1 MTVRTLKI
9 GEVFNEKRISQPSTG
24 YKYAL
29 VRLKN
34 LALLEEKFE
43 YPGDV
48 HPGVQGTQKWT
59 FEAIDSGPAE
69 IQFAKFRPFEPE
81 GILYE
86 EVLPFIVGDE
96 AELNG
101 QFASPI
107 LSGGW
112 HGFTDRLEQEDQTIF
127 QQATALIGTN
137 YTPLLETYQ
146 IVRGKMYIF
155 LANAKSAVKDPDTYP
170 VAVRIYADIKG
181 PPELKEIK
189 VIGRPG
195 FVGAYEK
202 FEEVSSLSAEEKD
215 AVKEAFSKH
224 TGIDF
229 TPLLVSTQIVAGR
242 NLLLAGNANTVTLRP
257 AVRPVLV
264 NVYIPALGVPRITEI
279 KNIYDL

>member
-1 MTVRTLKI
+1 MNARPLRI
-9 GEVFNEKRISQPSTG
+9 GEVFSEKRICQPSTG
-24 YKYAL
+24 YRCVL

-34 LALLEEKFE
+34 LALLEEKLE
-43 YPGDV
+43 YSGDDRPGA
-48 HPGVQGTQKWT
+48 HGTQKWA
-59 FEAIDSGPAE
+59 FEAVAPGPAE

-81 GILYE
+81 VILYE

-112 HGFTDRLEQEDQTIF
+112 HGFTGRLEQEDQTIF
-127 QQATALIGTN
+127 QQATALIGTG
-137 YTPLLETYQ
+137 YTPLVETHQ

-155 LANAKSAVKDPDTYP
+155 LANAKSAVKDADTYP

-181 PPELKEIK
+181 TPELKEIK

-195 FVGAYEK
+195 VKGAYEQFK
-202 FEEVSSLSAEEKD
+202 EASSLSAEENN
-215 AVKEAFSKH
+215 AIKEAFYGH

-242 NLLLAGNANTVTLRP
+242 NLLLAGNANTVTLHP

-264 NVYIPALGVPRITEI
+264 NVYIPVLGTPRITEI

>member
-1 MTVRTLKI
+1 MNPRPLRI
-9 GEVFNEKRISQPSTG
+9 GEVFSEKRICQPSTG
-24 YKYAL
+24 YRCVL

-34 LALLEEKFE
+34 LALLEEKLE
-43 YPGDV
+43 YSGDDRLGV
-48 HPGVQGTQKWT
+48 HGTQKWT
-59 FEAIDSGPAE
+59 FEAVAPGPAE

-81 GILYE
+81 VILYE
-86 EVLPFIVGDE
+86 EVLPCIVGDE

-107 LSGGW
+107 ISGGW
-112 HGFTDRLEQEDQTIF
+112 RGFEKPDKEAKDSFL
-127 QQATALIGTN
+127 QAMTLIGTE

-146 IVRGKMYIF
+146 TVRGKMYIF

-170 VAVRIYADIKG
+170 VAVRIYAGIKG
-181 PPELKEIK
+181 APELKEIK

-195 FVGAYEK
+195 HTGAYEQFK
-202 FEEVSSLSAEEKD
+202 EASSLSAEEKD
-215 AVKEAFSKH
+215 AVKEAFYGH

-242 NLLLAGNANTVTLRP
+242 SLLLAGNANTVTLNP

-264 NVYIPALGVPRITEI
+264 NVYIPVLGTPRITEI